1 MRLFYDILHGI
12 DRTNIPLV
20 VALEFAILLGHD
32 GQLNKNTDLEK
43 ELFKSTIEQFKK
55 TEMTKM
61 ENALMWLYAK
71 SWGSHGQHVVEKTE
85 LWNFGSEDLELA
97 IMRITFPR
105 KESNERITDLKRK
118 DQLIVFCT

>member
-1 MRLFYDILHGI
+1 MSKI
-12 DRTNIPLV
+12 
-20 VALEFAILLGHD
+20 
-32 GQLNKNTDLEK
+32 
-43 ELFKSTIEQFKK
+43 
-55 TEMTKM
+55 
-61 ENALMWLYAK
+61 ENALIWLLVK
-71 SWGSHGQHVVEKTE
+71 TWGLQGQHVLDEE